1 MFIICGVLLS
11 VMTKLTSAQETTI
24 IISDED
30 VDMFED
36 EEKIDLR

>member
-11 VMTKLTSAQETTI
+11 VMTMLTSAQETTI

>member
-11 VMTKLTSAQETTI
+11 VLTSAQETTI